1 MKKGYNNFEVAV
13 FFTIRDVE
21 EAAADQRLLEE
32 KLAFVEKHLKLGKVY
47 LETYRGNHLIEKE
60 KILRLK
66 QFFEGRGVKASGAL
80 TTSVYGNWEFKTFC
94 YTNKAHLEELRDVVR
109 FTADIFDEIILDD
122 FYFTNCKCESCI
134 AAKGDRTWSQFRTE
148 LLQKVSEEIVMKTA
162 KEVNP
167 DVNMII
173 KYPNW
178 YDDYQSTGYNLEEEP
193 KVFDMIYTGTE
204 TRNPQYT
211 QQTLQRYISYF
222 LMRYLENV
230 KPGKNGGGWF
240 DTFDCLYNMGSYAEQ
255 VYLTLFAKG
264 REVTLFCAGLLM
276 SRGSIFVPL
285 AGYVFEQVDKFLGQL
300 GSPVGV
306 PCYKPYHSKGE
317 NYLHGYLG
325 MLGIPL
331 EPEPEFSS
339 DGKVFF
345 LTESAARDEQIVE
358 KIKDRLQAG
367 KKVVITS
374 GLLRELQEAGRN
386 GEKAKAGASSI
397 QDIAE
402 VRYTHKKAVVKE
414 FAYPMYE
421 CSFAN
426 YAQGAKEAL
435 IPEIEYSTNDTW
447 QVIVGFSEN
456 NSFPLLLEA
465 KYAKGSLYILT
476 VPDNPGDLY
485 NLPENVLNKL
495 RQVFTSDLDLHV
507 EGPANLGLFLY
518 DNNTFIVES
527 FLPNFADAR
536 IVISRPGAELTDLVT
551 GEKIKGNT
559 CGKETVFTLKMEP
572 TTYRALRYD

>member
-276 SRGSIFVPL
+276 SRGRIFVPL

-331 EPEPEFSS
+331 EPEPEFS
-339 DGKVFF
+339 
-345 LTESAARDEQIVE
+345 
-358 KIKDRLQAG
+358 
-367 KKVVITS
+367 
-374 GLLRELQEAGRN
+374 
-386 GEKAKAGASSI
+386 
-397 QDIAE
+397 
-402 VRYTHKKAVVKE
+402 
-414 FAYPMYE
+414 
-421 CSFAN
+421 
-426 YAQGAKEAL
+426 
-435 IPEIEYSTNDTW
+435 
-447 QVIVGFSEN
+447 
-456 NSFPLLLEA
+456 
-465 KYAKGSLYILT
+465 
-476 VPDNPGDLY
+476 
-485 NLPENVLNKL
+485 
-495 RQVFTSDLDLHV
+495 
-507 EGPANLGLFLY
+507 
-518 DNNTFIVES
+518 
-527 FLPNFADAR
+527 
-536 IVISRPGAELTDLVT
+536 
-551 GEKIKGNT
+551 
-559 CGKETVFTLKMEP
+559 
-572 TTYRALRYD
+572 